1 MASRLLHFNMPAS
14 FESRE
19 EAEKFIPTFK
29 DVVESM
35 EEPLSKLNAWQKR
48 KAELDAA
55 SLASTPRNKR

>member
-1 MASRLLHFNMPAS
+1 MPAS

-55 SLASTPRNKR
+55 SLASTLRNKR